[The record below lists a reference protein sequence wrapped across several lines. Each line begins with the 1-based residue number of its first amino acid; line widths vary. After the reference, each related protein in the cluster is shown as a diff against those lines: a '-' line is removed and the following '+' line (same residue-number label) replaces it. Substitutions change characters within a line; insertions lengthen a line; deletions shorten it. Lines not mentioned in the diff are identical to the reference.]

1 MEENIKLSIIK
12 NKNICNLINFDNLK
26 NENLVI
32 YKKPEFITFNE
43 IINKIT
49 LQNSKNYFYIN
60 FNFNMY
66 LFLFLLI
73 YKYT

>member
-12 NKNICNLINFDNLK
+12 KSKNICNLINFDNIK

-32 YKKPEFITFNE
+32 YKKPELISIYE

-49 LQNSKNYFYIN
+49 HKILKIIFILILILIFIYFY
-60 FNFNMY
+60 FY
-66 LFLFLLI
+66 
-73 YKYT
+73 

>member
-12 NKNICNLINFDNLK
+12 KSKNICNLINFENIK

-32 YKKPEFITFNE
+32 YKKPELISIYE

-49 LQNSKNYFYIN
+49 NKILKIIFILILILICIYFCFY
-60 FNFNMY
+60 
-66 LFLFLLI
+66 
-73 YKYT
+73 

>member
-12 NKNICNLINFDNLK
+12 KSKNICNLINFDNIK

-43 IINKIT
+43 ILNKIT
-49 LQNSKNYFYIN
+49 HKILKIVLLLILILICIYFY
-60 FNFNMY
+60 FY
-66 LFLFLLI
+66 
-73 YKYT
+73 

>member
-12 NKNICNLINFDNLK
+12 KTKNISNLINFDNIK

-32 YKKPEFITFNE
+32 YKKPKLINFYE

-49 LQNSKNYFYIN
+49 HKILKIILILILILISIYFCFY
-60 FNFNMY
+60 
-66 LFLFLLI
+66 
-73 YKYT
+73 